1 MGCLRCGRRQVDP
14 DSGPSTWRRAVVA
27 GEQVLVCPDCQ
38 VDGWTEGL
46 DRCRACGST
55 ALVKRLGEVSCR
67 ACGASGE
74 AAGGPTAADGPQAAD
89 GSDESPA
96 PSAARAAL
104 ADDVA
109 AALDRVLR
117 GEG

>member
-14 DSGPSTWRRAVVA
+14 DSGPSAWRRAVVA

-38 VDGWTEGL
+38 VEGWTAGL
-46 DRCRACGST
+46 DRCGACGST

-67 ACGASGE
+67 ACGAVAP
-74 AAGGPTAADGPQAAD
+74 AAAV
-89 GSDESPA
+89 ERPA
-96 PSAARAAL
+96 PSETSGPDAARAAL
-104 ADDVA
+104 AQDVA

-117 GEG
+117 PEA